1 MIQHNITEILAKQTT
16 FFNTNAT
23 IPVDFRILRLKRLK
37 QNIKKYEKE
46 IIKALNKD
54 LGKSEFE
61 AFAGEVGLAMH
72 EISFHIKHLKRWAS
86 PKKVSTPLYS
96 FPSKSFIHKQPYGKI
111 LIIGPFNFPFMLT
124 IVPLIGAISAGN
136 VAVIKPSEYT
146 LATSSIIEKIITESF
161 EPEHIIVVQ
170 GGVDISQKLLEFR
183 WDKIFFTGSTQVGK
197 IVMQAAAKYLTPV
210 VLELGGKN
218 PVVVDKDANLEVAAK
233 RIVWGKFFNAGQSC
247 VAPDHLFVHEDV
259 HEKLLF
265 YLKQAVIKFY
275 SENPKESQ
283 DFGRII
289 NEKTTRRLSEMI
301 KNEKIYLG
309 GNAEHSERYFAP
321 TILTGIGEESP
332 VMQDEIFGPVLP
344 VITFRDLNNV
354 INYINQKEKPLVLYY
369 FSEDRKKQNEI
380 LRRTFS
386 GDACINEVVV
396 HFTNFSLP
404 FGGVGYSGMGTYHGK
419 HSFEIFSHSR
429 SVMKTTTAFD
439 LPLRYAPDNKLALKL
454 MRFLFR

>member
-1 MIQHNITEILAKQTT
+1 MEQYNITEIIEKQTA
-16 FFNTNAT
+16 FFNSSAT
-23 IPVDFRILRLKRLK
+23 IPVDFRIQQLKRLK
-37 QNIKKYEKE
+37 QTIKKYENE
-46 IIKALNKD
+46 TIKALNKD

-61 AFAGEVGLAMH
+61 AFTGEVGLAVH
-72 EISFHIKHLKRWAS
+72 EISFHIKHLKSWAK
-86 PKKVSTPLYS
+86 PKKVSTPIFS
-96 FPSKSFIHKQPYGKI
+96 FPSKSYIHKQPYGNI

-124 IVPLIGAISAGN
+124 IIPLIGAISAGN

-146 LATSSIIEKIITESF
+146 TATSLMIEKIIAETF
-161 EPEHIIVVQ
+161 QPEYVTVVQ
-170 GGVDISQKLLEFR
+170 GGVDISQKLMDIR
-183 WDKIFFTGSTQVGK
+183 WDKIFFTGSSNVGK
-197 IVMQAAAKYLTPV
+197 IVMQAAAKNLTPV

-233 RIVWGKFFNAGQSC
+233 RIIWGKFFNAGQSC

-259 HEKLLF
+259 QEKLLP
-265 YLKQAVIKFY
+265 YLKQAVVQFY
-275 SENPKESQ
+275 SENPKESK
-283 DFGRII
+283 DFARII
-289 NEKTTRRLSEMI
+289 NEKTTRRLSEII

-309 GNAEHSERYFAP
+309 GTFEHDERYFAP
-321 TILTGIGEESP
+321 TILTEIKEESP

-344 VITFRDLNNV
+344 IITFKDLNNV
-354 INYINQKEKPLVLYY
+354 VNYINQKEKPLVLYY
-369 FSEDRKKQNEI
+369 FSEDRKKQKEI
-380 LRRTFS
+380 LNRTFS

-439 LPLRYAPDNKLALKL
+439 LPFRYAPDNKLALKL